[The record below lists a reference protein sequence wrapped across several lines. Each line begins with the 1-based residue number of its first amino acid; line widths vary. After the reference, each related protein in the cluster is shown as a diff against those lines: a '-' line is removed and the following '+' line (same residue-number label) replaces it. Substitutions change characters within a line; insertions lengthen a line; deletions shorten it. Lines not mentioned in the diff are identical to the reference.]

1 MRIRNFREIDI
12 PRLAQIQQLAAVVD
26 GTEAMSAADFEA
38 WLVQPELDAASN
50 VFVIT
55 DDDDDL
61 NEWGQAG
68 TLEGLEGETVGYTV
82 LQFRRSQHSYHFLC
96 SGAVHPQYRRQN
108 AGFALLVSA
117 LNRVHML
124 TSEFEFEAEL
134 AGHPIY
140 FEALLPTHD
149 PASERLAHKCEMQL
163 VNERALEGMKLYRR
177 EL

>member
-1 MRIRNFREIDI
+1 MRIRNFRQGDI
-12 PRLAQIQQLAAVVD
+12 ARLVQIQQLAAEVD
-26 GTEAMSAADFEA
+26 GAEAMRAADFGQ
-38 WLVQPELDAASN
+38 WLMQPELEAEFN

-55 DDDDDL
+55 DDDDEL
-61 NEWGQAG
+61 NAWGQAG

-96 SGAVHPQYRRQN
+96 QGAVHPLYRRQN
-108 AGFALLVSA
+108 AGFALLICA

-140 FEALLPTHD
+140 FEALLPVRD
-149 PASERLAHKCEMQL
+149 AASERLARKCEMQPAD
-163 VNERALEGMKLYRR
+163 ERVLEGMKLYRR
-177 EL
+177 AL

>member
-1 MRIRNFREIDI
+1 MRIRNFRQIDI
-12 PRLAQIQQLAAVVD
+12 PRLVQIQQMAAEVD
-26 GTEAMSAADFEA
+26 GTEAMNAADFEE
-38 WLVQPELDAASN
+38 WLLQPELEADFN

-55 DDDDDL
+55 DDDDEL

-96 SGAVHPQYRRQN
+96 SGAVHPLYRRQN
-108 AGFALLVSA
+108 AGFALLVCA

-124 TSEFEFEAEL
+124 SSEFEFEAEQ

-140 FEALLPTHD
+140 FEAILPERD
-149 PASERLAHKCEMQL
+149 ASSERLARKCEMQL
-163 VNERALEGMKLYRR
+163 TDERVLEGMRLYRR